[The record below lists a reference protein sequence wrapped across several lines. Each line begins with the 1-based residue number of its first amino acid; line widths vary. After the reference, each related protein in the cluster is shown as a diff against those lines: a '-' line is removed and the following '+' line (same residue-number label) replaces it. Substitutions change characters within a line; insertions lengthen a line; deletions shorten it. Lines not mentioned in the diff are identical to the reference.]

1 MERLAV
7 GATSEPPA
15 LAPPVPAPPA
25 GTYRPPAT
33 DGARPRPES
42 ALRPAEAAGFGTL
55 DLYVQ
60 PATADVTI
68 DGQRWMSSEEGHFMV
83 QMPAGRHHVD
93 VGKPGYR
100 HFTSNIDIRENEVVP
115 VNVSLLTIP

>member
-1 MERLAV
+1 
-7 GATSEPPA
+7 
-15 LAPPVPAPPA
+15 
-25 GTYRPPAT
+25 
-33 DGARPRPES
+33 
-42 ALRPAEAAGFGTL
+42 
-55 DLYVQ
+55 VQ

-93 VGKPGYR
+93 VSKPGYR
-100 HFTSNIDIRENEVVP
+100 HFTSNIDIRENEVMP